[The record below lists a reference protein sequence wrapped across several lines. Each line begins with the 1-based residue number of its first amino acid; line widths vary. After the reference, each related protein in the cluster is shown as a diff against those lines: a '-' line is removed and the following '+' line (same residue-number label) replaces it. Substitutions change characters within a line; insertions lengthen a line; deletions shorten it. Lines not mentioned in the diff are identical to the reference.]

1 MKITYNGTEYELAE
15 KRSYSKRLELA
26 KQAFIECYNVD
37 EKLGIVESWLNK
49 EAILTKFLVPVYI
62 PELAPEISEMEANDV
77 MDKYEGLYD
86 LLRFGKHDGDEYGYG
101 DFDEVINMMYD
112 IAGKVRKNVEAEAS
126 LSYRLG
132 QLLDG
137 TFNIGELMDT
147 VVNADDISN
156 KMLTAAQMFKDSE
169 NVKPTKKAG
178 NNILNFAKK

>member
-1 MKITYNGTEYELAE
+1 
-15 KRSYSKRLELA
+15 
-26 KQAFIECYNVD
+26 
-37 EKLGIVESWLNK
+37 
-49 EAILTKFLVPVYI
+49 
-62 PELAPEISEMEANDV
+62 
-77 MDKYEGLYD
+77 
-86 LLRFGKHDGDEYGYG
+86 
-101 DFDEVINMMYD
+101 MMYD

-137 TFNIGELMDT
+137 TLNIGEMMDT
-147 VVNADDISN
+147 IANADDISN